1 MKLFQARTG
10 FFFLWNY
17 GLWWLE
23 LPITRT
29 HFDSPFEFEP
39 QKFYCIY
46 ILIIYICN
54 LYLSIYTLVDN
65 KRLKKHHGLLI
76 FNVYLYPRTT
86 DQLDFSL
93 LNKWTVWLNV
103 SPQKATNE
111 KCKQMNKWG
120 WKYKQI
126 NDRCCYLLAIV
137 HVFWTVSIVQRIACL
152 HWVQYI
158 VDAITDRVKDYET
171 DICMRWVESNRRAN
185 SCGLPYL
192 RDEWRIIIG
201 AWSDVGYRR
210 WLSMAFVGRSV
221 PLYGVVF
228 YCSCYHEQCHNLV

>member
-46 ILIIYICN
+46 ILIIYKCN

-93 LNKWTVWLNV
+93 LKKWTVWLNV

-126 NDRCCYLLAIV
+126 NDRCCYLLTSNCPCLLNCLCCAKDSV
-137 HVFWTVSIVQRIACL
+137 LTLSAVYSECNHRPGQRLWDRYL
-152 HWVQYI
+152 H
-158 VDAITDRVKDYET
+158 AMGGE
-171 DICMRWVESNRRAN
+171 
-185 SCGLPYL
+185 
-192 RDEWRIIIG
+192 
-201 AWSDVGYRR
+201 
-210 WLSMAFVGRSV
+210 
-221 PLYGVVF
+221 
-228 YCSCYHEQCHNLV
+228 